1 MAGQQASTAASALSY
16 KGASIKTNGGAGDG
30 VVGAVAEGLHLAG
43 LNRDRAGGTES
54 RSRAQISHL
63 QVARAKFVEAG
74 KRCTPRSTQVEAD
87 DGGCV
92 YCVRGTCT
100 SSVGY

>member
-74 KRCTPRSTQVEAD
+74 NPGPAVCNRARAVIRAVIYGDRVRHRS
-87 DGGCV
+87 GC
-92 YCVRGTCT
+92 RT
-100 SSVGY
+100 